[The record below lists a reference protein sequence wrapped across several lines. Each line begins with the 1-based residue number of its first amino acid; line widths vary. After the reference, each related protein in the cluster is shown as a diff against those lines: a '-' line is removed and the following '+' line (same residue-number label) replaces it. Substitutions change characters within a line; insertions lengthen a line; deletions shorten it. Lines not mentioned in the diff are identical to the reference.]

1 MLTDKVSK
9 RDPLQARVKSGQ
21 KYSKD
26 VIKNVFQTS
35 VRLCQISSQ
44 KKSLLKTTNAENKFC
59 SLYKTLE
66 SSGEMILIMKLYLYL
81 YNLSEL

>member
-44 KKSLLKTTNAENKFC
+44 KKSLLKTPNVENKFVVYIKH
-59 SLYKTLE
+59 LKALV
-66 SSGEMILIMKLYLYL
+66 K
-81 YNLSEL
+81 